1 MSKLLI
7 FYALLVSLIFINTSG
22 YAQGNQQNDV
32 VAITA
37 SRTASNAAIA
47 RHDIDG
53 MAKYWL
59 NDFVQTIGRGTSLT
73 GKDTIIATW
82 KALFRSNA
90 TVSYVRKPSKI
101 IIGDNGVMAWE
112 TGTWTAKNSYSK
124 GGNYSAMWRKVN
136 GSWKLQAELFVS
148 LFKL

>member
-1 MSKLLI
+1 MSRIII
-7 FYALLVSLIFINTSG
+7 FTALWFSLTFINTIG
-22 YAQGNQQNDV
+22 YAQENQQNDI
-32 VAITA
+32 AIITA
-37 SRTASNAAIA
+37 SRTASNAAIV
-47 RHDIDG
+47 RHDIDS

-73 GKDTIIATW
+73 GKDTIMATW
-82 KALFRSNA
+82 KALFRTNS

-124 GGNYSAMWRKVN
+124 GGNYSAMWRKVD
-136 GSWKLQAELFVS
+136 GTWKLQAELFVS
-148 LFKL
+148 LYKL